1 MQTFFDVRASHFPWK
16 CYSLAKKR
24 NIFIG
29 FSTHFH
35 IHGSTLTRGASAR
48 ERPNSCTQS
57 SQFARSSAS
66 YANLKFPL
74 FFLSFADTLC
84 FFPPTKI
91 SNSAEQTRCAGGE
104 GEGEKIET
112 QQNVRA
118 ALARLF
124 ADLELFP
131 TIWIFFSHSPS
142 LTVEYS
148 VMSGDGESQSS
159 SRVVAREKWHRH
171 WW

>member
-35 IHGSTLTRGASAR
+35 IHGSTLTTRGASAR

-74 FFLSFADTLC
+74 FFSVLLTLC
-84 FFPPTKI
+84 AFFL
-91 SNSAEQTRCAGGE
+91 
-104 GEGEKIET
+104 
-112 QQNVRA
+112 QQK
-118 ALARLF
+118 
-124 ADLELFP
+124 FP
-131 TIWIFFSHSPS
+131 TQRSRRGVQVGRGRERKSKHNKMCALLSLVYLPTLNYFRRFGFFSLTHPRLRLNIPSCRGTARVSP
-142 LTVEYS
+142 
-148 VMSGDGESQSS
+148 
-159 SRVVAREKWHRH
+159 RVVS
-171 WW
+171 